1 MTIIPKH
8 AILLAPMLVAWAAA
22 QTRPTFEVA
31 SIKPTSVDMATLRAQ
46 IQNGAT
52 PRIGARVDGARA
64 EYIYVTLRDLFCLA
78 YNVKSYQVTAPD
90 WIASQRFDIIAK
102 LPEGASKEDVPKM
115 LQALLE
121 DRFKLALHRE
131 SKDHPVLALVVGP
144 GGPKMKKSPEA
155 PKPIDADAPLK
166 PGEKKIDG
174 ADGQVRTTDGK
185 DGGFTMNMGA
195 KGAVS
200 YSVDPATR
208 SMKIEA
214 SRMTMGEYAT
224 LLTTFSQA
232 TGGGQEVK
240 DMTGLTGYY
249 QVAINFSQADFM
261 KVAHAKGMDVPDLPA
276 GPGGAAMPA
285 NAASDPGNT
294 LVQSVQAMGLKLE
307 SRKVPVEQLVVD
319 HIEKTPT
326 EN

>member
-1 MTIIPKH
+1 
-8 AILLAPMLVAWAAA
+8 
-22 QTRPTFEVA
+22 
-31 SIKPTSVDMATLRAQ
+31 
-46 IQNGAT
+46 
-52 PRIGARVDGARA
+52 
-64 EYIYVTLRDLFCLA
+64 VTLRDLFCLA

-249 QVAINFSQADFM
+249 QVASQGNGRPGSACRSGWSG
-261 KVAHAKGMDVPDLPA
+261 HAGQRGVRSWQHPCPVRASHGLEA
-276 GPGGAAMPA
+276 GIAQGPGGTTGCRPHTE
-285 NAASDPGNT
+285 DP
-294 LVQSVQAMGLKLE
+294 
-307 SRKVPVEQLVVD
+307 D
-319 HIEKTPT
+319 
-326 EN
+326 

>member
-1 MTIIPKH
+1 
-8 AILLAPMLVAWAAA
+8 
-22 QTRPTFEVA
+22 
-31 SIKPTSVDMATLRAQ
+31 
-46 IQNGAT
+46 
-52 PRIGARVDGARA
+52 
-64 EYIYVTLRDLFCLA
+64 
-78 YNVKSYQVTAPD
+78 VKSYQVTAPD

-144 GGPKMKKSPEA
+144 GGPRMKKSPDA

-185 DGGFTMNMGA
+185 DGRFTMNMGA
-195 KGAVS
+195 KGVVS

-214 SRMTMGEYAT
+214 SQVTMDGFAT
-224 LLTTFSQA
+224 MLTTFSQA
-232 TGGGQEVK
+232 IGDGQEVK
-240 DMTGLTGYY
+240 DMTGLTGNY

-261 KVAHAKGMDVPDLPA
+261 RVAQAKGMDVPDLPA
-276 GPGGAAMPA
+276 GPGGAALPA